1 MANSLSHHVST
12 VFDQVARVYDF
23 PLLQRLAYQPIQDVV
38 LARLRA
44 AGSQHIVDVGCGT
57 GILSTRIADE
67 LTPAAVH
74 GCDMSEGMLA
84 KARAR
89 SGAVQ
94 WMRAPAEALPFDDAS
109 IDAVISTNAFHFF
122 DQPAAVAEFHRVLA
136 PGGLM
141 MIGVVNPVSTG
152 RRLLLWVGT
161 GGGSVGN
168 FPTPDEMRILATQ
181 AGFSSVTH
189 HTVRSWT
196 GEGLT
201 VAAK

>member
-1 MANSLSHHVST
+1 MANPLSHHVST

-23 PLLQRLAYQPIQDVV
+23 PLLQRLAYQPVQDAV

-44 AGSQHIVDVGCGT
+44 AGSRRIVDVGCGT
-57 GILSTRIADE
+57 GILSTRIAEE
-67 LTPAAVH
+67 LTPAAVY
-74 GCDMSEGMLA
+74 GCDMSEGMLD

-89 SGAVQ
+89 STAVQ
-94 WMRAPAEALPFDDAS
+94 WMRTPAETMPFDDAS

-136 PGGLM
+136 RGGLM
-141 MIGVVNPVSTG
+141 IIGVVNPVSTG

-161 GGGSVGN
+161 GGGSVGK
-168 FPTPDEMRILATQ
+168 FPTPDEMRILATR

-189 HTVRSWT
+189 HTVRGWT

-201 VAAK
+201 IAAK